1 MSPLQEKNL
10 IEACLRNDR
19 QAQFE
24 MYGFFSVRLMPLC
37 KRYARSNWDADDIL
51 QEGFIKAFRYLK
63 DFKSNGSFEG
73 WLRRIMVTTALNF
86 YKRKKITFT
95 EAELNYLPDEEVHEM
110 SVITNMYYDD
120 LEKLV
125 NDVLDVQG
133 FGAFTKEPT
142 SNQQADTMELINDIE
157 SIIHGTTGFE
167 IDLFDGLLCEYFAL
181 ARKCGVNLKILYK
194 FYVAKNVLNQF
205 RQDHGYKEGTYKKT
219 WNGKE
224 DNVVMLSFLEGD
236 DAPTIKA
243 LYEKLEKAYA
253 KA

>member
-63 DFKSNGSFEG
+63 DYKSNGSFEG

-125 NDVLDVQG
+125 NTLPNGYHNVFKLNVIEGYTHKEIGEMLDISINTSKSQLMRARDQLQRKIV
-133 FGAFTKEPT
+133 GASASPKP
-142 SNQQADTMELINDIE
+142 
-157 SIIHGTTGFE
+157 HE
-167 IDLFDGLLCEYFAL
+167 ILQTA
-181 ARKCGVNLKILYK
+181 
-194 FYVAKNVLNQF
+194 
-205 RQDHGYKEGTYKKT
+205 
-219 WNGKE
+219 
-224 DNVVMLSFLEGD
+224 
-236 DAPTIKA
+236 
-243 LYEKLEKAYA
+243 
-253 KA
+253 

>member
-1 MSPLQEKNL
+1 MNSKNYLEEMFSLQQKL
-10 IEACLRNDR
+10 NDETNGIGWENGYTKHNR
-19 QAQFE
+19 
-24 MYGFFSVRLMPLC
+24 MINW
-37 KRYARSNWDADDIL
+37 KRCIYM
-51 QEGFIKAFRYLK
+51 EC
-63 DFKSNGSFEG
+63 
-73 WLRRIMVTTALNF
+73 
-86 YKRKKITFT
+86 
-95 EAELNYLPDEEVHEM
+95 AELIDSFSWKHWKNINHDTDWDNVTVEIVDIWHFVM
-110 SVITNMYYDD
+110 SLLLEDYKTNSRGD

-133 FGAFTKEPT
+133 FEAFTKEPT